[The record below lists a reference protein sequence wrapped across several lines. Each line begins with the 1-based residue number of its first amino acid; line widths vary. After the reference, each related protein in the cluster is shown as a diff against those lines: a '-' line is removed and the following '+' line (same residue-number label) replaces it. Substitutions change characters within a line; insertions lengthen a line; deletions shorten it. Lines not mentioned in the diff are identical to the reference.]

1 MKVLDEIRPSE
12 EERKN
17 VKKIIDEIF
26 RSIKIKDA
34 KLELGGSYAKDTFL
48 KGSHDIDVFV
58 KFPYEKYKSKDI
70 SKILDKGIKLRH
82 KKIHGSRDYFQLEKN
97 GYSFEFIPVL
107 DIKDSRQ
114 AKNITDVSPLHKK
127 WVTKNLKNYDDA
139 RLMKKFCR
147 ARNVYGAESYI
158 KGFSGYAVEIL
169 IVYYKSFI
177 NAVKSISVW
186 RLPVY
191 IDAGSHYKNKEEA
204 FKRINKSKRENNLV
218 IVDPVQ
224 KERNAAAAISREKIE
239 MLVES
244 CRNYLHNPS
253 DEFFIERKIS
263 IQDLIVESG
272 RDILMIARIRNLN
285 GKKDVVGSKVL
296 KVYSYIEKKL
306 GEYEFKVKKSGW
318 EFNSESMLYYIVKDE
333 RLSNMTIHYG
343 PPLEHEDHVSEFRKR
358 YRNARIINGRISAEL
373 KRKVKNPKDFCK
385 EMKKDFYIREKI
397 KKIDFTL
404 Y

>member
-158 KGFSGYAVEIL
+158 KGFSGYVVEIL

-177 NAVKSISVW
+177 NAVKNISVW

-204 FKRINKSKRENNLV
+204 FRRINKSKRENNLV

-358 YRNARIINGRISAEL
+358 YRNTRIINGRISAEL